1 MPTDLLRGLLT
12 AAAAGRPSTRAD
24 LDSLPLD
31 PDRARETRAEIQHAL
46 DRVRTLRR
54 IGLYR
59 QAYQLAQ
66 ITATNLAR
74 HVDTVSTAVPTEDG
88 TDRARQSRS

>member
-31 PDRARETRAEIQHAL
+31 PDRARETRA
-46 DRVRTLRR
+46 
-54 IGLYR
+54 
-59 QAYQLAQ
+59 
-66 ITATNLAR
+66 
-74 HVDTVSTAVPTEDG
+74 
-88 TDRARQSRS
+88 